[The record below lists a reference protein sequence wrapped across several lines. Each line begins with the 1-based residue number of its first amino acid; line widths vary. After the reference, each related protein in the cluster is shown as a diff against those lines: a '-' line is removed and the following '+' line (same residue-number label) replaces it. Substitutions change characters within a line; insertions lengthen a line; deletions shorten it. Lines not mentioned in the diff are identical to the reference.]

1 MKNKEYKK
9 IARQLRKLE
18 RKQEK
23 KQVVCAKEV
32 YELAMLDLD
41 QLFERILQEHKNEET
56 QVNEVAG

>member
-1 MKNKEYKK
+1 MKNNEYKN
-9 IARQLRKLE
+9 IARKLRKLE

-32 YELAMLDLD
+32 YKLAMLDLD